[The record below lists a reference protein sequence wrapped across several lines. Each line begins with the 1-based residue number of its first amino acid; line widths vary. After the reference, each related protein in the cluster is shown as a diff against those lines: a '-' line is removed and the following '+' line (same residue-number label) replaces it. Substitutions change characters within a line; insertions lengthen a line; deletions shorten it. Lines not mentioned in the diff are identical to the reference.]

1 MLSTID
7 LLEHGFG
14 PGGKQT
20 PFDPKGLEAIR
31 HQAEIL
37 VHKLAPGLN
46 SPMKMWLPRVD
57 FSTGRGVEEDLWGDT
72 AISPARAGTNIL
84 EYGRLSELSRDLVY
98 FRNVISKNTQ
108 KNQKK
113 YPPLIFHSFSSWFS
127 FFCPQLDP
135 PNSVIPEL
143 LAPNSVT
150 PKLFDPNSVAP
161 KFTPPISHIDFF
173 AG

>member
-113 YPPLIFHSFSSWFS
+113 YPPLIFHSFSS
-127 FFCPQLDP
+127 
-135 PNSVIPEL
+135 
-143 LAPNSVT
+143 
-150 PKLFDPNSVAP
+150 
-161 KFTPPISHIDFF
+161 
-173 AG
+173 